1 MNDDASAVSGS
12 VAMENA
18 GSSDALLGMA
28 ALGKTAAALAL
39 VIALILL
46 CAALL
51 RRWGNRHAR
60 QGVRLQVV
68 GSTAVGNRERVVI
81 VDVEGTWLV
90 LGVGSGQVSKLHELP
105 APPEPEADR
114 SGTVEPFA
122 QRFAQALKRQHNP
135 SASSSSTKPD
145 SSS

>member
-1 MNDDASAVSGS
+1 MNNANTVSRS

-18 GSSDALLGMA
+18 GNSDALLGMA
-28 ALGKTAAALAL
+28 SLGKTAAALAL

-46 CAALL
+46 CSALL

-105 APPEPEADR
+105 APPEPDAD
-114 SGTVEPFA
+114 SGAEPFA
-122 QRFAQALKRQHNP
+122 QRFAHALKRQTP
-135 SASSSSTKPD
+135 RSASASSTKPD

>member
-12 VAMENA
+12 AAVENA

-28 ALGKTAAALAL
+28 TLGKTAAALAL
-39 VIALILL
+39 VIVLILL

-51 RRWGNRHAR
+51 RRWSNRHAR

-105 APPEPEADR
+105 APPEPDGG
-114 SGTVEPFA
+114 SGATAEPFA
-122 QRFAQALKRQHNP
+122 QRFAQALKRQHSP
-135 SASSSSTKPD
+135 SAPSSSTKPD